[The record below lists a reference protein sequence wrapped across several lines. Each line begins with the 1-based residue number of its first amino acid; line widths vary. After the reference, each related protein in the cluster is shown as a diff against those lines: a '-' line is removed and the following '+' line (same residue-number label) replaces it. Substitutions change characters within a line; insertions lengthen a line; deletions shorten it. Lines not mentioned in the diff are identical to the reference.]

1 MPLTEHLREL
11 RQRLVFTL
19 VTITVIAVA
28 LFWPAQYA
36 ILWLKNEY
44 LGPTIDLN
52 AFSPT
57 DVIFTE
63 FKFSL
68 YGAIILGLPVIV
80 YQTWMFVVPAFHP
93 KTRRIVYGYT
103 APSIF
108 LAAAGIAFCHFFIIR
123 RVLTALIGIT
133 SVVAKETFGVEPTLN
148 IILLSF
154 LAFALVFQTP
164 MIMVALARIG
174 LVNVAFLRKNRR
186 YALMG
191 ILLAGGF
198 LAPDASPVTMML
210 ISGPMY
216 VLYEMSIWIILI
228 LEKSWKK
235 DAARA

>member
-80 YQTWMFVVPAFHP
+80 YQTWMFVVPAFHRSA
-93 KTRRIVYGYT
+93 TIT
-103 APSIF
+103 AHADHPPLGF
-108 LAAAGIAFCHFFIIR
+108 VG
-123 RVLTALIGIT
+123 LTARTGM
-133 SVVAKETFGVEPTLN
+133 ETE
-148 IILLSF
+148 
-154 LAFALVFQTP
+154 
-164 MIMVALARIG
+164 
-174 LVNVAFLRKNRR
+174 K
-186 YALMG
+186 
-191 ILLAGGF
+191 
-198 LAPDASPVTMML
+198 AS
-210 ISGPMY
+210 
-216 VLYEMSIWIILI
+216 
-228 LEKSWKK
+228 
-235 DAARA
+235 

>member
-11 RQRLVFTL
+11 RGRLVVTL
-19 VTITVIAVA
+19 VTITVIAVG

-68 YGAIILGLPVIV
+68 YGAIVLGLPVIV

-108 LAAAGIAFCHFFIIR
+108 LAAAGIAFCHFFIIH

-133 SVVAKETFGVEPTLN
+133 SVVAKETFGIEPTLN

-174 LVNVAFLRKNRR
+174 LVNVTFLRKNRR

-191 ILLAGGF
+191 ILLAGGL

>member
-235 DAARA
+235 DAARG